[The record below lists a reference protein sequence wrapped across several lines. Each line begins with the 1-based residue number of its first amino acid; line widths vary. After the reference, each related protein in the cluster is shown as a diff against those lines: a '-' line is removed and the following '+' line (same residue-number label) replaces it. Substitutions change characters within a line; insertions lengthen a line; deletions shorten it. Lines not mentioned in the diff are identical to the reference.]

1 MLCAYLPFA
10 FANTIHRLTGWDS
23 WVASALHASK
33 TRVQLRVQNEPH
45 HESSEFCAV
54 WWAYRDAQVSAPI
67 GSNRAPSSTRVAS
80 ILGIIGGD
88 GGSQGGAVRLDELKR
103 VQTC

>member
-1 MLCAYLPFA
+1 MRRKPA
-10 FANTIHRLTGWDS
+10 
-23 WVASALHASK
+23 
-33 TRVQLRVQNEPH
+33 EPH
-45 HESSEFCAV
+45 LEDCGIYRKRR
-54 WWAYRDAQVSAPI
+54 WAYRDAQVSAPI

-88 GGSQGGAVRLDELKR
+88 EDSQGGAVRLDELKS